1 MGNQMQAP
9 QARPCPN
16 CGGNSLY
23 WITVPSGGSGW
34 LLPGLGEFLFFAELN
49 VVVCSDCGLARLFAA
64 PDALKK
70 LKETGGHTLFTN
82 WKNLA
87 PATGDPSTSPS

>member
-1 MGNQMQAP
+1 MPAP
-9 QARPCPN
+9 QVCPCPN

-23 WITVPSGGSGW
+23 WTTVSSGGRDFR

-49 VVVCSDCGLARLFAA
+49 VVVCGDCGLTRLFTA

-70 LKETGGHTLFTN
+70 LKETGGKTAFFDWKKLTPPTN
-82 WKNLA
+82 
-87 PATGDPSTSPS
+87 PG